1 MRLAPLLA
9 FAPCLALASP
19 VTYSLDPAETELVAL
34 TRPAGVFGGMA
45 HPHVIAARDPS
56 GSIVY
61 DAEAPERSSVEI
73 RLAASSLE
81 NDDPALRKRYGL
93 EGTLGA
99 GDRRKIAETMRS
111 RSQLD
116 VERHPDISFT
126 SREVKKLEDGRLQ
139 ISGQLSIH
147 GVEVGVTLPVR
158 VTVENGTVRGEG
170 TTRIGHRMFGMQP
183 YSAGLGTIRNADGIE
198 LHVTLVGRVRS
209 AAAGGTAARGGP

>member
-99 GDRRKIAETMRS
+99 GDRGRS
-111 RSQLD
+111 PRPCAPGRSSTWSGTRTSPSRH
-116 VERHPDISFT
+116 ER
-126 SREVKKLEDGRLQ
+126 
-139 ISGQLSIH
+139 
-147 GVEVGVTLPVR
+147 
-158 VTVENGTVRGEG
+158 
-170 TTRIGHRMFGMQP
+170 
-183 YSAGLGTIRNADGIE
+183 
-198 LHVTLVGRVRS
+198 
-209 AAAGGTAARGGP
+209 